1 MLSMAVMT
9 YRKQSSLI
17 ISAMQLLREDY
28 MKPTIRLF
36 LLITCLAIASVS
48 IADTTL
54 YHIVSEKEL
63 QTLTK
68 DNVYTPASVELE
80 GYIHFSKIE
89 LILPIANDAYI
100 DREIL
105 YLLQVTFDDD
115 DKYLRWIGDNPD
127 YWRGLDLAMVEH
139 KLVFS
144 RDKNGLWVL
153 PKLPTPPS
161 KTW

>member
-1 MLSMAVMT
+1 MAVMP

-54 YHIVSEKEL
+54 YHIVSKKEL

>member
-1 MLSMAVMT
+1 MTVMP

-139 KLVFS
+139 KLVFN
-144 RDKNGLWVL
+144 RDENGLWVL

-161 KTW
+161 

>member
-1 MLSMAVMT
+1 MAVMS

-48 IADTTL
+48 NADTTL

-161 KTW
+161 

>member
-1 MLSMAVMT
+1 MAVMP

-105 YLLQVTFDDD
+105 YLLQVTFEDD

-139 KLVFS
+139 KLVFN
-144 RDKNGLWVL
+144 RDENGLWVL

-161 KTW
+161 